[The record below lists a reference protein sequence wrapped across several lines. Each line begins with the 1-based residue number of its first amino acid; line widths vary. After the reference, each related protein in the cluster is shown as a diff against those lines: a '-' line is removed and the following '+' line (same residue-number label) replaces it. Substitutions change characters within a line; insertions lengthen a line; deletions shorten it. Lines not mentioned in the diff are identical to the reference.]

1 MELFDLN
8 VPIRHIVREL
18 EVAEKSIRRIK
29 NQYLFFGSIQPYK
42 GYMKRYGRSM
52 KEIQEDEVAKR

>member
-29 NQYLFFGSIQPYK
+29 N
-42 GYMKRYGRSM
+42 
-52 KEIQEDEVAKR
+52 